1 MMHIGEGALDLT
13 FSWQNETS
21 QQEDPDRQIFPANMD
36 GISQHGKLLL

>member
-1 MMHIGEGALDLT
+1 MMHIGKSGLNLAGGRK
-13 FSWQNETS
+13 NETS